1 LGLSHRAQILHTM
14 QPSAP
19 FRRIVLSSLAAL
31 FLSAVVSQQSL
42 AQFPR
47 RVQLFHHVG
56 MQAPHTVHAAPP
68 HQTPSQHPNQQRPS
82 APKQEHLAQWMDRH
96 SNLTLEQQQRALENE
111 QGFRN
116 LPPQAQQ
123 KLLNTLTQLN
133 HMPPEQRRRL
143 IERNEAMEHLT
154 PAQRQ
159 QVLNAV
165 GELNSL
171 PIDRRRLVARAF
183 RDLREMP
190 PQQRDAL
197 LNSDRTRAQFS
208 EQERATLSGLLAAE
222 PYVPV
227 QTPNDTTNSGK

>member
-1 LGLSHRAQILHTM
+1 M
-14 QPSAP
+14 
-19 FRRIVLSSLAAL
+19 
-31 FLSAVVSQQSL
+31 
-42 AQFPR
+42 
-47 RVQLFHHVG
+47 
-56 MQAPHTVHAAPP
+56 
-68 HQTPSQHPNQQRPS
+68 N
-82 APKQEHLAQWMDRH
+82 RH
-96 SNLTLEQQQRALENE
+96 SNLTPQQQQQALENE
-111 QGFRN
+111 QGFRD
-116 LPPQAQQ
+116 LPPQDQQ
-123 KLLNTLTQLN
+123 RLRNRLIQLN
-133 HMPPEQRRRL
+133 NMPPEQRRRL
-143 IERNEAMEHLT
+143 LERNEAMEHLS

-190 PQQRDAL
+190 PQQREAL

-227 QTPNDTTNSGK
+227 QAPNDSANGGK